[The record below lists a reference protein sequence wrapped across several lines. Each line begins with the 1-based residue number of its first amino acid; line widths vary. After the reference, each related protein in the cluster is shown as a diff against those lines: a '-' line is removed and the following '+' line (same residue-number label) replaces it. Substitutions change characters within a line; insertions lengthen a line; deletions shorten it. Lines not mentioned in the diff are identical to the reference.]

1 MKQPVLVRNTRI
13 GDGIPKICVPI
24 VEKDFSSILAAA
36 RNVKT
41 SCPDLVEWR
50 CDHFDQAEYPDAAI
64 HVLKALHEVLG
75 DTPVLFTFRTE
86 KEGGA
91 KNISDEA
98 YERLNC
104 HVARS
109 GLADLIDVEVFT
121 GDNTV
126 RTILDTAHQAGT
138 PVVASNH
145 HFHETPDQET
155 IIQILTKMDEI
166 GADILKIAVM
176 PQSRKDVLTLLSA
189 TEEMD
194 RRTTKPLITMSMGP
208 VGMISRLCGEVFG
221 SALTFG
227 AVGKVSAPGQIGAE
241 ELSGVLKLI
250 HKSMGTGQA

>member
-1 MKQPVLVRNTRI
+1 MKQPVVVRNTRI

-24 VEKDFSSILAAA
+24 VEKDLPSILTAA
-36 RNVKT
+36 RNLKP

-50 CDHFDQAEYPDAAI
+50 CDHFDQAEDPDAAVR
-64 HVLKALHEVLG
+64 VLQALHEVLE
-75 DTPVLFTFRTE
+75 DIPVLFTFRTE

-91 KNISDEA
+91 KSISADA

-104 HVARS
+104 RVAES
-109 GLADLIDVEVFT
+109 KSADLIDVEIFT
-121 GDNTV
+121 GDDTV
-126 RTILDTAHQAGT
+126 RAILDAAHHSGI

-145 HFHETPDQET
+145 HFHETPDQKT
-155 IIQILTKMDEI
+155 ILSILTKMDQM

-194 RRTTKPLITMSMGP
+194 RRTARPLITMSMGP

-227 AVGKVSAPGQIGAE
+227 AVGKASAPGQIDAKD
-241 ELSGVLKLI
+241 LAGVLKLI
-250 HKSMGTGQA
+250 HESMGN

>member
-13 GDGIPKICVPI
+13 GDGIPKICIPI
-24 VEKDFSSILAAA
+24 VEKDLPSILSAA
-36 RNVKT
+36 RNLKPA
-41 SCPDLVEWR
+41 CPDLVEWR
-50 CDHFDQAEYPDAAI
+50 CDHFDQAEDPDAAV
-64 HVLKALHEVLG
+64 HVLKAIHEVLG
-75 DTPVLFTFRTE
+75 DIPVLFTFRTE

-91 KNISDEA
+91 KSISADS

-104 HVARS
+104 HVAKS
-109 GLADLIDVEVFT
+109 GLADLMDTEIFT
-121 GDNTV
+121 GDDTV
-126 RTILDTAHQAGT
+126 RAILDTAHKAEI

-145 HFHETPDQET
+145 HFHETPELET
-155 IIQILTKMDEI
+155 ILGILTKMDQM

-194 RRTTKPLITMSMGP
+194 RRTARPLITMSMGP

-227 AVGKVSAPGQIGAE
+227 AVGKASAPGQINAND
-241 ELSGVLKLI
+241 LAGVLKLI
-250 HKSMGTGQA
+250 HKSMGNGQA

>member
-24 VEKDFSSILAAA
+24 VEKDLSSILAAA

-50 CDHFDQAEYPDAAI
+50 CDHFDQAEDPDAAV
-64 HVLKALHEVLG
+64 HVLKVLHEVLG
-75 DTPVLFTFRTE
+75 DIPVLFTFRTE

-91 KNISDEA
+91 KSISADA
-98 YERLNC
+98 YEHLNC
-104 HVARS
+104 QVAESR
-109 GLADLIDVEVFT
+109 LADLIDVEIFT
-121 GDNTV
+121 GDDTV
-126 RTILDTAHQAGT
+126 RAILDAAHQAGT

-145 HFHETPDQET
+145 HFHETPDQEN
-155 IIQILTKMDEI
+155 ILSILTKMDAM

-194 RRTTKPLITMSMGP
+194 HRTPRPLITMSMGP

-227 AVGKVSAPGQIGAE
+227 AVGKVSAPGQIDAE

-250 HKSMGTGQA
+250 HKSMKPEEA